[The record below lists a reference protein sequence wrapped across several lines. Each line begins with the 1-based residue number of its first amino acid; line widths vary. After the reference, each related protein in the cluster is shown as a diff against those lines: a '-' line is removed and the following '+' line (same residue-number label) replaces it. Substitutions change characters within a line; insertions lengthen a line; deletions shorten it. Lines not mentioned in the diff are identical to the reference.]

1 MTTTCFHRRLA
12 WFAGAMVVLLQMPPA
27 TAGDQIDSQRPV
39 AITYTKWVNT
49 VPQVP
54 PAPNITLL
62 EGITGGDVVGTF
74 SGEVLRSQLGSPLD
88 IGTQIQ
94 LIEAVYRVTGA
105 NGGPSF
111 TALIRGGRTNTPTGG
126 DALLDGFILDGWR
139 TGAPVH
145 VEFRRIPAPSPTGFA
160 CEEVPRPGLACFVGT
175 IHVGRAPVN

>member
-1 MTTTCFHRRLA
+1 MPSNSCHRRVALLV
-12 WFAGAMVVLLQMPPA
+12 GATALLLQTSPSM
-27 TAGDQIDSQRPV
+27 AGDQFHSQRPV

-54 PAPNITLL
+54 PAPSINLL

-74 SGEVLRSQLGSPLD
+74 SGEVLRSQLGSTLD
-88 IGTQIQ
+88 AGIQIQ
-94 LIEAVYRVTGA
+94 LIEAVYRVTGD

-111 TALIRGGRTNTPTGG
+111 TALLRGGRTNTPTGG

-145 VEFRRIPAPSPTGFA
+145 VEFTRIPAPSPSGFA
-160 CEEVPRPGLACFVGT
+160 CAEVPRPGLACFQGT
-175 IHVGRAPVN
+175 IHVGRAPVE